1 MPMSK
6 KAYTGNPGE
15 LDSIVRR
22 NAVGAYLVKG
32 GSVVVGLISIP
43 AYMSYFDAY
52 ESLGVWYTILSI
64 LSWVSLFDFG
74 MANGLR
80 NVLASSIAL
89 NDYDKS
95 SRLVSSAYAFM
106 SIICLVLMVACVLVV
121 WIIPWTQVFNVESGS
136 LSESS
141 LAFAMMITGIGLIS
155 RMALQIANSV
165 LYALQKSFVVN
176 LLLLVSNTAILMFL
190 LLCNAASDDGALIL
204 LSFVHIVCLNLPLL
218 IMFFVFLRSS
228 RYFSIRKSYCSW
240 SSAKESLSIGVV
252 VLYLQC
258 VWMVVSA
265 LHPILITQ
273 FVSADAVVEYQV
285 YYKIYFTIAS
295 LAGLALLP
303 IWSAVTKAKSE
314 KRIDWIV
321 GIYKKSLWLAAVVL
335 CVCVATAPF
344 LQVVFDIWL
353 GADSMT
359 VNGFYVIA
367 MSAFAC
373 VFALH
378 NVNSSIQNGLN
389 YFKLQIVCMTVGAVL
404 LIPLAAWLSSALNSW
419 IGVVIAST
427 ISLLPYQIA
436 APVFG
441 FRYLKRLKADDRR
454 SFDR

>member
-321 GIYKKSLWLAAVVL
+321 GIYKK
-335 CVCVATAPF
+335 
-344 LQVVFDIWL
+344 IK
-353 GADSMT
+353 M
-359 VNGFYVIA
+359 
-367 MSAFAC
+367 
-373 VFALH
+373 
-378 NVNSSIQNGLN
+378 
-389 YFKLQIVCMTVGAVL
+389 
-404 LIPLAAWLSSALNSW
+404 
-419 IGVVIAST
+419 
-427 ISLLPYQIA
+427 
-436 APVFG
+436 
-441 FRYLKRLKADDRR
+441 
-454 SFDR
+454 